1 MKRLLIVATLSLVT
15 ASATGCWRWFNR
27 GAQCNPCTTAPAVDA
42 CADPYLSAPAV
53 DGAALPGPQVTPM
66 YPAN

>member
-27 GAQCNPCTTAPAVDA
+27 GAQCNPCTTAAPVDA
-42 CADPYLSAPAV
+42 CADPYAPTME
-53 DGAALPGPQVTPM
+53 GTALPGPTTVVQPA
-66 YPAN
+66 YPN